1 MDAETRR
8 RLAALPDE
16 MASPMDYR
24 QFAQA
29 RECVQPD
36 NKPQALDLKQG
47 KEWLT
52 FIPISLPS
60 PV

>member
-1 MDAETRR
+1 MDAETR

-16 MASPMDYR
+16 MASPMHYHH
-24 QFAQA
+24 FAQA
-29 RECVQPD
+29 SKCVQPD

-47 KEWLT
+47 KEWFI